1 MKQYVLKLSGAAAIA
16 LLLSSSL
23 FAQDQDDATEKVLS
37 DKIKTD
43 KLNDGDEIVIKRKGD
58 KDVKVTVE
66 IKDGKVFVDG
76 KPVTEF
82 NNEDIIVRKMKT
94 PFITSDDNMAFIA
107 PSSPFRSGGWS
118 YSGDNDAFSMNSAK
132 TAFLGVNW
140 DDVDNGAKITE
151 VTKESAAEKAG
162 LKKGD
167 IITKIGDTRI
177 EEGELSETIHKY
189 KPEDKVT
196 ITYMRDGKEQKTTA
210 TLGKSKE
217 MKFKSFNMATMPKM
231 NYNYNFKNDGNYSFS
246 YGKPRL
252 GIKAQDLEE
261 GKGAKVLDVDDES
274 PAEKAGIK
282 EGDVINEF
290 DGKPVDNADDLS
302 KLARADKEKYSYK
315 IKLTRDGKP
324 QEVEV
329 KIPRKLKTADL

>member
-23 FAQDQDDATEKVLS
+23 FAQDQDDAQEKVLN
-37 DKIKTD
+37 DKMKTD
-43 KLNDGDEIVIKRKGD
+43 KLNEGDQIIIKRKGD
-58 KDVKVTVE
+58 KDIKVTVE
-66 IKDGKVFVDG
+66 IKDNKVYVDG

-82 NNEDIIVRKMKT
+82 NNDDVIVKKMQM
-94 PFITSDDNMAFIA
+94 PFMVDDNMTFIA
-107 PSSPFRSGGWS
+107 PRSPFRSGGWS
-118 YSGDNDAFSMNSAK
+118 YNSDGETIINSNNAK

-167 IITKIGDTRI
+167 IITKIGDTKI

-210 TLGKSKE
+210 TLGKTKE
-217 MKFKSFNMATMPKM
+217 MKFKSFNMTQMPKM
-231 NYNYNFKNDGNYSFS
+231 NYDYNFNNDGNYSFS

-274 PAEKAGIK
+274 AAEKAGIK

-290 DGKPVDNADDLS
+290 DGKPVENADDLS

-315 IKLTRDGKP
+315 IKLTRDGKS

>member
-1 MKQYVLKLSGAAAIA
+1 MKQYVLKLSGIAAIA

-23 FAQDQDDATEKVLS
+23 FAQVQDDATEKVLS

-43 KLNDGDEIVIKRKGD
+43 KLNDGDEIIIKRKGD
-58 KDVKVTVE
+58 KDIKVTVE
-66 IKDGKVFVDG
+66 IKDNKVFVDG

-82 NNEDIIVRKMKT
+82 NNDDVIVRKMQM
-94 PFITSDDNMAFIA
+94 PFIVEDDMTFIA
-107 PSSPFRSGGWS
+107 PRSPFRSGGWS
-118 YSGDNDAFSMNSAK
+118 YTRDNDVAVNINNAK

-167 IITKIGDTRI
+167 IITKIGDTKI

-210 TLGKSKE
+210 TLGKMKE
-217 MKFKSFNMATMPKM
+217 MKFKSFNMTQMPKM
-231 NYNYNFKNDGNYSFS
+231 NYDYHYNNDGNYSFS
-246 YGKPRL
+246 FGKARL

-282 EGDVINEF
+282 EGDVISEF
-290 DGKPVDNADDLS
+290 DGKPVENADDLS

-315 IKLTRDGKP
+315 IKLTRDGKS

>member
-23 FAQDQDDATEKVLS
+23 FAQDQDDAQEKVLT

-43 KLNDGDEIVIKRKGD
+43 KLNEGDEIVIKRKGD
-58 KDVKVTVE
+58 KDIKVTVE
-66 IKDGKVFVDG
+66 IKDNKVYVDG

-82 NNEDIIVRKMKT
+82 NNDDVIVKKMQM
-94 PFITSDDNMAFIA
+94 PFMVDDNMTFIA
-107 PSSPFRSGGWS
+107 PKSPFRSGGWS
-118 YSGDNDAFSMNSAK
+118 YVGDNDAFSMNSAK

-167 IITKIGDTRI
+167 IITKIGDTKI

-196 ITYMRDGKEQKTTA
+196 ITYMRDGKEQKTIA
-210 TLGKSKE
+210 TLGKTKD

-231 NYNYNFKNDGNYSFS
+231 NYNYKFNNGDNYSFS

-261 GKGAKVLDVDDES
+261 GKGAKVLDVDDEC

-290 DGKPVDNADDLS
+290 DGKPVENADDLS
-302 KLARADKEKYSYK
+302 KLARENKEKYSYK
-315 IKLTRDGKP
+315 IKLTRDGKS